1 LAEQFFHNN
10 AGLPFIE
17 LDSID
22 STNNYALQQIHACLA
37 QHGVA
42 YFAKEQFAGKG
53 QRGKSWMADKGSN
66 IILSV
71 VINPQPLSV
80 LQQFELSACAAVSV
94 CEFFR
99 KYAGDDARIK
109 WPNDLYWQDR
119 KAGGILIENVIGGM
133 KNEVSRLTPL
143 TINLKAE
150 ASWRWAVAGIG
161 INVNQTT
168 FPADLKNPVSLKQI
182 TGLHYS
188 PLELAKELHQM
199 IFFNFKELISSGFEK
214 LYSNYIS
221 YLYKKN
227 QLVKF
232 RKGNRT
238 FEATIRSVN
247 REGKLVLKHA
257 IEEEFSFG
265 EIEWLISNGDTEK

>member
-1 LAEQFFHNN
+1 MAEQFFYNN

-22 STNNYALQQIHACLA
+22 STNNYALQQIHAGLT
-37 QHGVA
+37 QHGTA

-53 QRGKSWMADKGSN
+53 QRGKSWTANKDSN

-71 VINPQPLSV
+71 VINPHPLSV
-80 LQQFELSACAAVSV
+80 LQQFELCACVAVSV
-94 CEFFR
+94 FEFFK
-99 KYAGDDARIK
+99 KYAGDDTRIK

-119 KAGGILIENVIGGM
+119 KAGGILIENVIGG
-133 KNEVSRLTPL
+133 KKSEVGSQ
-143 TINLKAE
+143 KSE
-150 ASWRWAVAGIG
+150 WRWAVAGIG
-161 INVNQTT
+161 INVNQTV
-168 FPADLKNPVSLKQI
+168 FPGDLKNPVSLKQI
-182 TGLHYS
+182 TGQYYN
-188 PLELAKELHQM
+188 PLELAKELHQ
-199 IFFNFKELISSGFEK
+199 ILVTNFALLISAGFEK

-221 YLYKKN
+221 YLYKKD

-238 FEATIRSVN
+238 FEATLRSVN

-265 EIEWLISNGDTEK
+265 EIDWVIPNGDAEK